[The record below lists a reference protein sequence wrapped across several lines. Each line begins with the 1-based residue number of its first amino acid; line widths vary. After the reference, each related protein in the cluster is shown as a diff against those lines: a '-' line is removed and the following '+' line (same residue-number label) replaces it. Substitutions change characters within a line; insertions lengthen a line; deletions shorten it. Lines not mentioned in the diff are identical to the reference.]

1 MSPSYLLDARTNIIK
16 AKMTWMNKY
25 ICSQQTRGK
34 LARRAKSTNCTLFYC
49 LFVLACVVSTNLCEQ
64 EKQYRSVSIT
74 YPSMRRRV
82 FNKCV
87 WRKYGIDKCRNVFF
101 FLSSKHGGPYLHLL
115 WGAEDGE
122 LVELEHSFESSLYC
136 TERIVSRAVFESIS
150 TSPLNLA

>member
-101 FLSSKHGGPYLHLL
+101 SFIKARWSLSS
-115 WGAEDGE
+115 
-122 LVELEHSFESSLYC
+122 SSLRRRGWGTGGTGGTGTFLWEQSVLYRKNSLSSC
-136 TERIVSRAVFESIS
+136 LWIY
-150 TSPLNLA
+150 